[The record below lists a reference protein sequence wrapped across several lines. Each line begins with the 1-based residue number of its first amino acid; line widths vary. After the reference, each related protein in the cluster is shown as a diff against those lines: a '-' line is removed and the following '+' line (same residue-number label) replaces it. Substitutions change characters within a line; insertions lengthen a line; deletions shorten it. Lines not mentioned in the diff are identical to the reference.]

1 MDSSNRRRL
10 LGVWIV
16 LVGITS
22 IYLMIDHST
31 NTRGLA
37 AASVTVTVSAIVLAL
52 VKFRLIMREFMD
64 VRHSPPALGRGTDI
78 LVLVIAVSFFGTYLV
93 GRLVA

>member
-1 MDSSNRRRL
+1 
-10 LGVWIV
+10 VWIA

-22 IYLMIDHST
+22 IYLLVDHST
-31 NTRGLA
+31 DKRVLVV
-37 AASVTVTVSAIVLAL
+37 ASTTVTVSAIVLAL
-52 VKFRLIMREFMD
+52 VKFRVIMREFMD
-64 VRHSPPALGRGTDI
+64 VRHASPALGRVTDI